1 MKNTK
6 NKKYFKSF
14 EYNEIKRKKL
24 EKVKNVINDL
34 GRSSINHTS
43 IMPIVN
49 SISNE
54 EKIKSRK
61 RLILYKK

>member
-1 MKNTK
+1 MI
-6 NKKYFKSF
+6 
-14 EYNEIKRKKL
+14 EERKKL
-24 EKVKNVINDL
+24 EQVKDVINDL
-34 GRSSINHTS
+34 KCSGINHTS

>member
-1 MKNTK
+1 MKFTK
-6 NKKYFKSF
+6 NKKDFKSY

-24 EKVKNVINDL
+24 EKVKDVINDL
-34 GRSSINHTS
+34 ERSGINHIS
-43 IMPIVN
+43 IMSIVN

-61 RLILYKK
+61 RMIFHK